1 MKFSSCQSASTLFVD
16 NIEVINKD
24 TKGQQRTCKAL
35 FKNFTE
41 QLHSQTAEEKEKQY
55 LTCRIIIA
63 QTQKQGQLFVP
74 HPS

>member
-16 NIEVINKD
+16 NIEV
-24 TKGQQRTCKAL
+24 GQQRTCKAL

-63 QTQKQGQLFVP
+63 QTQK
-74 HPS
+74 